1 MPNIWCH
8 HTSWTNQSQA
18 LMKLP
23 AGGDG
28 AIYRVVYEEKRPQTN
43 GFHAV
48 VSVMFLRFHFVTRV
62 MPILLRAPG
71 KHRNKTTLFP
81 WEWSCTQN
89 HVASCRSRLESNA
102 RNHMQLHTP
111 DLLLLLLPCS
121 YPTPYHPHA
130 HDSLHRRCCGSE
142 SLLSPLQMPHWIRG
156 LLWVN
161 NQLVSISISIW
172 KT

>member
-89 HVASCRSRLESNA
+89 HVASCRSRRVRSKSESNA

-142 SLLSPLQMPHWIRG
+142 SLLFPSNASL
-156 LLWVN
+156 
-161 NQLVSISISIW
+161 NQRFIMSN
-172 KT
+172 